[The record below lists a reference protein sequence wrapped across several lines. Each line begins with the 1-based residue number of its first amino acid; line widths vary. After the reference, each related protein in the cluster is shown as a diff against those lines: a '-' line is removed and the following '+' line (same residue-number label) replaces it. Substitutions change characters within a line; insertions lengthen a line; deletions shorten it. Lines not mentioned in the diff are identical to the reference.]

1 MSSEMQVN
9 KSSNQITHKLPRNP
23 KLKHST
29 SSEIQKRRHSSV
41 DCQQFQLE
49 SLIKREEED
58 TNSDANYQRKK
69 LSKRSDSMQI
79 IRSHSSSKCERIIDQ
94 NNLIGQG
101 EVKNQ
106 LIIAKVAKEL
116 EFKSEECER
125 LKLKLQQKDEEVQ
138 VVELKNIENQLLKGD
153 LNYSKSVIK
162 DLKKKLKSVQQTTQ
176 QNNSVISAEIQ
187 ENIMS
192 LIQENE
198 QLYEQNDNLI
208 KECLKYQDQVKK
220 YKSLNQKVVICQSC
234 QKNQSM
240 SAYNKE
246 GLSELNRKIDLL
258 SKSQTEAE
266 KTISDYEEKTKFYK
280 IQIQSLQEKEVK
292 EREQILSEMNK
303 LKQELEFHGN
313 LELKRQE
320 EIEKLIKIIQMKD
333 KIEVEQQKTRMEV
346 EKLHQEIVQKSNEI
360 NYQRENIQKSEQNLK
375 NKEDLISHLK
385 NLNEQSTKLMKEEI
399 EKLNRE
405 KNLILQESSRFQEYN
420 ERLESQLI
428 ITKEDLK
435 KVNEILIEKQQQIL
449 SQKETFREEKSRDLA
464 ELSKIQN
471 QLQNEINNI
480 QHEKELALIERE
492 KYKNEK
498 NKLISENQNIQREYD
513 NIIQQN
519 KLLLNEK
526 QDLILQKQQ
535 LQQEKQLL
543 QQDKSQLQQ
552 EKQQLQQE
560 KVQMHQDRSTLI
572 RDKQQLLGEKETL
585 LQEKK
590 VLVQDKEQLVS
601 QKKQLTQQNQIFSK
615 EKTICSEE
623 NKQLLTKRNEDQQKI
638 KKLTEDLENLQH
650 ENNKLI
656 EESFKLSQRQQTVQ
670 NQEAQNTQSLSS
682 MHVLK
687 SQYEQLLKEKQSQLE
702 EKIKE
707 ISKFKQ
713 MLDDKEIELNE
724 ANQNLKILQEQHQEN
739 ILSVDK
745 VKQLTQENQQLE
757 IKLKTIQESV
767 EVFKKKALLSEEQ
780 EKTIT
785 NLLTENQKLQQN
797 YKQLLNSNQQVHQ
810 ISSNFL
816 QYSSNSTEETKQA
829 YNNLQITI
837 QQLQERLRVCEALI
851 EEKKKEIEDF
861 KNKSYFPL
869 LEECSNYKSQIAQQK
884 TLIQQLENAF
894 LNREKDFQKQM
905 KMMKQQ
911 IEKDRKSQ
919 NAISQQTKQ
928 TKQKFNEIYSIESS
942 QQIKQSTQES
952 CSNIIQNTCQN
963 QVLQS
968 DMLNTKVLNSQ
979 SQDEH
984 DLTNLI
990 CKSSIDIQNS
1000 DINQPD
1006 QYPTCLNLN
1015 ERMLIKEQESQQNS
1029 QLRNHSRENS
1039 EKLNERDFTYM
1050 NKQNENILDIKYY
1063 QQKIASNNS
1072 SAQKINQESS
1082 TKCSQTMSRTPSYV
1096 KISNQ
1101 DLIREQQIRSSRLQ
1115 GSSGS
1120 LNRKNSN
1127 IFNNEN
1133 NLSYIPIPNNNNN
1146 SQKQLQQISK
1156 NSSSGKLLNISDN
1169 YSSLERIATKQ
1180 NNINSSRQNSSS
1192 RDRNL
1197 ERNCN
1202 HSKQNEE
1209 LNRKSSKDLAN
1220 HNQLRHSFEI
1230 PSQQGQKQDCQNL
1243 QIDQKQNNLISMLK
1257 EKVANISLQNKKQ
1270 PLSQNYQNQSNK
1282 QFIQIPKPHNNST
1295 LISYDQYNNS
1305 QLDKSQMLNLS
1316 RTQANEQNYL
1326 SHNSNEKSYKFYDKT
1341 MNSTQDEN
1349 QAPISSQKNFFNNQ
1363 QLCAPINKRTN
1374 SIQFKNDQNNNKNF
1388 FSNVSAFDF
1397 SQYNK

>member
-1 MSSEMQVN
+1 MSSEIQVN
-9 KSSNQITHKLPRNP
+9 INQNQITHKIPRNP

-29 SSEIQKRRHSSV
+29 STEIQKRRHSSV

-49 SLIKREEED
+49 NLQKTGENDISLD
-58 TNSDANYQRKK
+58 SNCQRKK
-69 LSKRSDSMQI
+69 LNKRSDSMQI
-79 IRSHSSSKCERIIDQ
+79 IRSHSSSKCERILDQ
-94 NNLIGQG
+94 SNLIGQG

-153 LNYSKSVIK
+153 LSYSKSVIK

-187 ENIMS
+187 ENILS

-198 QLYEQNDNLI
+198 QLYQQNDNLI
-208 KECLKYQDQVKK
+208 KECLKSQDQVKK
-220 YKSLNQKVVICQSC
+220 YKSLSQKVVICQNC

-240 SAYNKE
+240 SSYNKE
-246 GLSELNRKIDLL
+246 QLSELNRKIDLL
-258 SKSQTEAE
+258 SESQTEAE

-280 IQIQSLQEKEVK
+280 IQIQSLQDQEVK

-303 LKQELEFHGN
+303 LKQELEFHGT

-346 EKLHQEIVQKSNEI
+346 EQLHQEIVQKSNEI
-360 NYQRENIQKSEQNLK
+360 NYHRENLQKNEQNLK

-385 NLNEQSTKLMKEEI
+385 NLNEKSTKQMKEEI

-420 ERLESQLI
+420 DRLESQLI
-428 ITKEDLK
+428 TTKEDLK
-435 KVNEILIEKQQQIL
+435 KVNEILIEKQQQL
-449 SQKETFREEKSRDLA
+449 LVQKETFREEKSRDLA

-471 QLQNEINNI
+471 QLQSEINCI

-498 NKLISENQNIQREYD
+498 NKLVSENQSIQREYD

-543 QQDKSQLQQ
+543 QQEKSQLQQ

-560 KVQMHQDRSTLI
+560 KVQMHQDRSALI
-572 RDKQQLLGEKETL
+572 REKQQLMGEKESL
-585 LQEKK
+585 QQEKK
-590 VLVQDKEQLVS
+590 VLLQDKEHLTS
-601 QKKQLTQQNQIFSK
+601 QKKQLTQQNQIVSK
-615 EKTICSEE
+615 EKIIYSEE
-623 NKQLLTKRNEDQQKI
+623 NKQLLTKRNEDQLKI
-638 KKLTEDLENLQH
+638 KKLTEEVENLQN
-650 ENNKLI
+650 ENSKLV
-656 EESFKLSQRQQTVQ
+656 EESFKLSQRQQNSQ
-670 NQEAQNTQSLSS
+670 SHEALNTQSLSS
-682 MHVLK
+682 MNILK
-687 SQYEQLLKEKQSQLE
+687 CQYEQLLKEKQSQFE

-713 MLDDKEIELNE
+713 LLDDKEIELSE
-724 ANQNLKILQEQHQEN
+724 ANQNLKSLQEQHQES
-739 ILSVDK
+739 IISVDK

-785 NLLTENQKLQQN
+785 NLLIENYKLQQS
-797 YKQLLNSNQQVHQ
+797 YKQLLNNNQPVNQ

-837 QQLQERLRVCEALI
+837 QQLQERLRVCEALV

-861 KNKSYFPL
+861 KNNTYFPL

-884 TLIQQLENAF
+884 TMIQQLENAF

-905 KMMKQQ
+905 KIMKQQ
-911 IEKDRKSQ
+911 IEKDGKSSNVVNQ
-919 NAISQQTKQ
+919 MQKKTKYNEIFSIESSQQTKQ
-928 TKQKFNEIYSIESS
+928 T
-942 QQIKQSTQES
+942 TQES
-952 CSNIIQNTCQN
+952 SSNFIQSTCQN
-963 QVLQS
+963 QVMQS

-990 CKSSIDIQNS
+990 CKSSMDIQNS
-1000 DINQPD
+1000 DVNQPD

-1015 ERMLIKEQESQQNS
+1015 ERMLIKPEESQQNS
-1029 QLRNHSRENS
+1029 LFKNNSRDNS
-1039 EKLNERDFTYM
+1039 EKLNERDFALHNT
-1050 NKQNENILDIKYY
+1050 NQQKDNILDIKYY
-1063 QQKIASNNS
+1063 QQKTISNTS
-1072 SAQKINQESS
+1072 SSQKINQESS
-1082 TKCSQTMSRTPSYV
+1082 NKCSKTMSRTPSYV

-1115 GSSGS
+1115 GSSSS
-1120 LNRKNSN
+1120 LNRRNSN

-1133 NLSYIPIPNNNNN
+1133 NLSSIPMPNNNNN
-1146 SQKQLQQISK
+1146 SQKQIQKFSK
-1156 NSSSGKLLNISDN
+1156 NSSGKLTNFSDN
-1169 YSSLERIATKQ
+1169 YSSLEKITTKQ
-1180 NNINSSRQNSSS
+1180 SNNNNNSSRQNSSS
-1192 RDRNL
+1192 RDRN
-1197 ERNCN
+1197 CN
-1202 HSKQNEE
+1202 YYKQTDE
-1209 LNRKSSKDLAN
+1209 LSRKSSKDLTS

-1230 PSQQGQKQDCQNL
+1230 PSQQGQNQDYQNL
-1243 QIDQKQNNLISMLK
+1243 QIGQKQNNLISMLK

-1282 QFIQIPKPHNNST
+1282 QFTQIPKPNNNSAI
-1295 LISYDQYNNS
+1295 ISYDQYNNS
-1305 QLDKSQMLNLS
+1305 ILEKSQMLNLS
-1316 RTQANEQNYL
+1316 RNQVTEQNYL
-1326 SHNSNEKSYKFYDKT
+1326 SYNSIENSYQYYNKT
-1341 MNSTQDEN
+1341 INSTQDKN
-1349 QAPISSQKNFFNNQ
+1349 QEPTNNQNSFFNSQ
-1363 QLCAPINKRTN
+1363 QLCAPINKRPK
-1374 SIQFKNDQNNNKNF
+1374 QFKNDQNNSKNF
-1388 FSNVSAFDF
+1388 FSSVSAFDF